1 MCLIVD
7 ANRASL
13 VFGDY
18 PDFGPVRDWL
28 QQSDGILIVGGHL
41 AAELSRVEK
50 ARRFV
55 LQLLRAGIARQVPAD
70 EVALEEAVVRET
82 GLGKSNDPHVV
93 ALARISGARTLCSED
108 RDLWHDFQNQHL
120 VSKPR
125 GKIYR
130 TSRHAH
136 LLRHTAS
143 CGMQGGRR

>member
-13 VFGDY
+13 VFGEH
-18 PDFGPVRDWL
+18 PEFAPVRDWL
-28 QQSDGILIVGGHL
+28 QQGDGILIVGGHL

-55 LQLLRAGIARQVPAD
+55 VQLQRAGIARQVPAAD
-70 EVALEEAVVRET
+70 VAREEAVVRET
-82 GLGKSNDPHVV
+82 GLCQSNDSHVV
-93 ALARISGARTLCSED
+93 ALARVSGARTLCSED
-108 RDLWHDFQNQHL
+108 RDLWSDFQNQHL

-130 TSRHAH
+130 TSKHAH
-136 LLRHTAS
+136 LLRHTTS
-143 CGMQGGRR
+143 CKRRDERR

>member
-13 VFGDY
+13 VFGDD

-28 QQSDGILIVGGHL
+28 QQRDGILIVGGHL

-55 LQLLRAGIARQVPAD
+55 VQLQRAGIARQVPAAD
-70 EVALEEAVVRET
+70 VAREEAVVRET
-82 GLGKSNDPHVV
+82 GLCQSNDSHVV
-93 ALARISGARTLCSED
+93 ALARVSGARTLCSED
-108 RDLWHDFQNQHL
+108 RDLWSDFQNQHL

-130 TSRHAH
+130 NSEHAH

-143 CGMQGGRR
+143 CGRRSGRR